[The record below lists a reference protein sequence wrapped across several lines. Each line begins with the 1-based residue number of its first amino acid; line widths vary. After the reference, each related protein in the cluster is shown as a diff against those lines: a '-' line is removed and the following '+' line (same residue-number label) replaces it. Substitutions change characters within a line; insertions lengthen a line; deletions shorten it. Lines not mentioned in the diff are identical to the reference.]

1 MSKIE
6 ILKYFWKKKF
16 IKKLRKI
23 DTIKKISVT
32 HLKKVFQICDANFFR
47 KIYFKIKTI

>member
-16 IKKLRKI
+16 IKKPRKI
-23 DTIKKISVT
+23 ETIKKISVT
-32 HLKKVFQICDANFFR
+32 HLKKVFQNCDGNFFL
-47 KIYFKIKTI
+47 KNIF